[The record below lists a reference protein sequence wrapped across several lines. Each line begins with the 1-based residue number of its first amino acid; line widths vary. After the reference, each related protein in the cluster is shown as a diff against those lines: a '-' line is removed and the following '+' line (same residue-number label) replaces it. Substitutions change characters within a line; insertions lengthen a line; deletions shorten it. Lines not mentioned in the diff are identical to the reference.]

1 MSESR
6 IKTRSFYR
14 RQLDGLN
21 FPKHL
26 EGQKIMR
33 VVFRPDMSDQMTGFL
48 CQAMDRAYEDLTQI

>member
-21 FPKHL
+21 FPKHGMPADDAL
-26 EGQKIMR
+26 
-33 VVFRPDMSDQMTGFL
+33 
-48 CQAMDRAYEDLTQI
+48 LTSVYP